1 MKVQGLFTVFGHVAR
16 GLTSELT
23 RLETVSENISN
34 ANQIASEGEPLYHR
48 KSVDQ
53 RAHRQPFRSFL
64 RDKTLSLRRSDRG
77 HLPGIGERTRWHG
90 EPWPKTKTIEH
101 PNERLIYDPTHPKA
115 NAQGYVRTPDIN
127 VVQEMMEM
135 ITSTRSYEANTT
147 VLNAAKQVAK
157 RTLEL

>member
-1 MKVQGLFTVFGHVAR
+1 MKVQGLFSIFGHVAR

-34 ANQIASEGEPLYHR
+34 ANQVAGDGEPLYHR
-48 KSVDQ
+48 KSVDP
-53 RAHRQPFRSFL
+53 RPRKQPFRSLL
-64 RDKTLSLRRSDRG
+64 REKTVRLRRTSSS
-77 HLPGIGERTRWHG
+77 HLSGIKGGTRFYGES
-90 EPWPKTKTIEH
+90 WPTVKTIVY

-127 VVQEMMEM
+127 IVQEMMDL
-135 ITSTRSYEANTT
+135 ITSTRSYEANST

-157 RTLEL
+157 RSLEL

>member
-1 MKVQGLFTVFGHVAR
+1 MKVQGIFTVFSHVAR
-16 GLTSELT
+16 GLTSELA

-34 ANQIASEGEPLYHR
+34 ANQVAADGEPLYHR
-48 KSVDQ
+48 KSVDP
-53 RAHRQPFRSFL
+53 RPRKEPFRSLL
-64 RDKTLSLRRSDRG
+64 REKTMSLRRTNRS
-77 HLPGIGERTRWHG
+77 HLPGLGERTRWHG
-90 EPWPKTKTIEH
+90 EPWPEVKTIEH

-127 VVQEMMEM
+127 VVQEMMDM

-157 RTLEL
+157 KTLEL